1 MGWSIGGSSRLGAG
15 DGTLGADTAVL
26 SGGKGK
32 PIADAGRLVANEDM

>member
-15 DGTLGADTAVL
+15 DGTLGADAAVL